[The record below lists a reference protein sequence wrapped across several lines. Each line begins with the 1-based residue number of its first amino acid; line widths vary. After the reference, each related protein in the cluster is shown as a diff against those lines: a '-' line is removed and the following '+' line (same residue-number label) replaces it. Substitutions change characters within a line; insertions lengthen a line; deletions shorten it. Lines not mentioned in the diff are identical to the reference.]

1 MSLHCFG
8 HLLFYRAFPTSCQT
22 RSTPTV
28 FHLTPCKRPWSIKEY
43 FHHKGFIIYTC
54 IFLEIIPCLVVFLCY
69 FEIFR
74 GMFITKTIFSAL
86 DGPNAQTLEDWRS
99 TKQLLKLLVWITV
112 LFLICFLPFA
122 VFFIYLV
129 AVNKT
134 TVAGNHDRL
143 FFCHRMVLFLIN
155 ANSFF
160 NPLVYAFQSS
170 NYRKGFKRIF
180 CCKSVSQTNV
190 WTVRNASPGFQ
201 IFLFV
206 LKYFNWKVA
215 LIFNL

>member
-1 MSLHCFG
+1 MFFIGPRLTKRRVSYVIALFWAFAVLSSIPDFMSNTIDADRLSS
-8 HLLFYRAFPTSCQT
+8 Y
-22 RSTPTV
+22 
-28 FHLTPCKRPWSIKEY
+28 PCKRPWSIKEY

-190 WTVRNASPGFQ
+190 
-201 IFLFV
+201 
-206 LKYFNWKVA
+206 
-215 LIFNL
+215 